1 MTRNKQDEFWDSFER
16 HYDDHLKIF
25 TLNYK
30 YVYQLI
36 LTVKAILTLIE
47 AHKPDVVFFPL
58 RGAAPFAWILE
69 QLNSI
74 SGKGF
79 TLPHFSYLPIGSHI
93 NPNENRPHGLS
104 RKQKLE
110 AISLEIERIRKH
122 FPQIELNT
130 IMLIDEAQSGS
141 TSSEALGILKELL
154 TDVEK
159 FVYLVLKDSR
169 RDTQSR
175 LPVQPYLNYV
185 SGQIDKVTGISISA
199 PLVTV
204 DRPAFLDIILK
215 PQDNNLQDFYTMF
228 HTLHNTGA
236 KKVFQ
241 MITLWILYPRVV
253 QKLLFNSSVDEL
265 AEDDQEAFRKLSSW
279 LEEIRELVNQSEQD
293 DEQKKRT
300 KLENI
305 MNWLKNLHTYATTQL
320 PNTEQL

>member
-36 LTVKAILTLIE
+36 FTVKAILNLIE
-47 AHKPDVVFFPL
+47 THKPDVIFFPL

-69 QLNSI
+69 QLNYI
-74 SGKGF
+74 SGDGS

-104 RKQKLE
+104 RIQKLE
-110 AISLEIERIRKH
+110 AISLEIERIKKYS
-122 FPQIELNT
+122 PQIELNT

-154 TDVEK
+154 TNVEK
-159 FVYLVLKDSR
+159 FVYLVLKDAR
-169 RDTQSR
+169 RDAKSR
-175 LPVQPYLNYV
+175 LPVQPYLDYV
-185 SGQIDKVTGISISA
+185 SGQIDKVIGFSISA

-204 DRPAFLDIILK
+204 DRPAFLDAILK
-215 PQDNNLQDFYTMF
+215 PQDNNSPDFFKMF

-241 MITLWILYPRVV
+241 MITLWVLYPRAA
-253 QKLLFNSSVDEL
+253 QKLLLNNSLDEL
-265 AEDDQEAFRKLSSW
+265 AEDDQEAFGKLSSW
-279 LEEIRELVNQSEQD
+279 LEEIRELVKQSEQD
-293 DEQKKRT
+293 EQRKRT

-305 MNWLKNLHTYATTQL
+305 MNWLKNLHTYATTPL